1 MDERTDMEGHSN
13 MTEDTEEHDEEG
25 GASDAEADAERV
37 ETAGTIEVEIPAV
50 VSPDGRVSAAL
61 SMNKSGEE
69 VTDVGVLYD
78 AWYDEQS
85 TPLALVKVRAT
96 IDLDEVFKE
105 RFVEGSVESREDKS

>member
-1 MDERTDMEGHSN
+1 VKEH
-13 MTEDTEEHDEEG
+13 TEEQKEEASG
-25 GASDAEADAERV
+25 SDAEADPERV

-61 SMNKSGEE
+61 SMNKSGKE

-105 RFVEGSVESREDKS
+105 RFVEGSVETREDES

>member
-1 MDERTDMEGHSN
+1 M
-13 MTEDTEEHDEEG
+13 
-25 GASDAEADAERV
+25 
-37 ETAGTIEVEIPAV
+37 
-50 VSPDGRVSAAL
+50 SPDGRVSAAL

-78 AWYDEQS
+78 AWYDEQG

-105 RFVEGSVESREDKS
+105 RFVEGSVETREDKS